1 MFATDKLETYSKLND
16 VPMFMNLPNF
26 LNNLNLKFIFQL
38 VSSLCWS
45 HLFWISVLFFPRW
58 IQYASG
64 PHLFGVT
71 YCSFQSMFGQMFLVQ
86 TLLILDAI
94 VVFKFLFI
102 FVLKKPTLILDDF
115 WIVFLNIYFFG
126 FSFVAQGVLTFFQ
139 EGSKHINFHI
149 CSGVDPSPDLNTLV
163 KFRGILFGIYFISV
177 FLYTV
182 IPIKI
187 KLYKQNVVHEV
198 QNNMNDK
205 DLLLDMTVNFIRLCS
220 LLMGIALSLIVSKIS
235 PFEFD
240 KFSNTLMIFSLNI
253 LFPPFFIFIVC
264 FSHYYR
270 HQDLRTT
277 VINYIINFF

>member
-1 MFATDKLETYSKLND
+1 
-16 VPMFMNLPNF
+16 
-26 LNNLNLKFIFQL
+26 
-38 VSSLCWS
+38 
-45 HLFWISVLFFPRW
+45 
-58 IQYASG
+58 
-64 PHLFGVT
+64 
-71 YCSFQSMFGQMFLVQ
+71 
-86 TLLILDAI
+86 
-94 VVFKFLFI
+94 
-102 FVLKKPTLILDDF
+102 
-115 WIVFLNIYFFG
+115 
-126 FSFVAQGVLTFFQ
+126 
-139 EGSKHINFHI
+139 
-149 CSGVDPSPDLNTLV
+149 VDPSPDLNTLV

-182 IPIKI
+182 IPITI

-198 QNNMNDK
+198 QNNLNDK

-240 KFSNTLMIFSLNI
+240 KFSNTLMIFSLNV

-270 HQDLRTT
+270 HEDLRTT